1 MQLIPT
7 HCQKALEV
15 AHIDLNEGT
24 CAGLMF
30 PAMNAMSIQYH
41 PEASPGPHDSDQGT
55 PCSHPYMF
63 HPFWLLFV
71 DAYNIY
77 WKCECTGFLLE

>member
-41 PEASPGPHDSDQGT
+41 PEASPGPHDSDQV
-55 PCSHPYMF
+55 F
-63 HPFWLLFV
+63 FDFV
-71 DAYNIY
+71 EMMRTNRSKA
-77 WKCECTGFLLE
+77 